1 MLNVLSPTGASTA
14 APGGAALADADG
26 LLPLAWGLLD
36 FRRLLLMTSAVATS
50 AAITS
55 TTTTVTATRLAPPR
69 GSRGGRA
76 GGYGRPYGWR
86 YGAAPPRPPSG
97 SAQVAGSSGFGWN
110 PLGPPYPGGISRL
123 PIGTIGT
130 GSG

>member
-14 APGGAALADADG
+14 APVGAALADVDD
-26 LLPLAWGLLD
+26 LLPPAWLALD
-36 FRRLLLMTSAVATS
+36 FRRLLLITSAVATS

-76 GGYGRPYGWR
+76 AGYGRPYGWR
-86 YGAAPPRPPSG
+86 YGAVPPRPRPG

-110 PLGPPYPGGISRL
+110 PSWPPYPGGISRW